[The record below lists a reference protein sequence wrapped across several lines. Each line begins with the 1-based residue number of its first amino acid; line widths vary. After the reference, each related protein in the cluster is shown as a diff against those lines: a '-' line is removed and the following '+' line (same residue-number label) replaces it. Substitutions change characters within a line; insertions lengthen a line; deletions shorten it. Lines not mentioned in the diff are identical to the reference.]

1 MRERVTFS
9 IESSLLKRLDQLVDG
24 IRVRNRS
31 HALEI
36 VLERLL
42 GADVFLFVGDKQ
54 QAKDAEA
61 TISWVKEQGFNVTM
75 VAPLGITKGEFI
87 ADPGQGTAAALLAL
101 QGRVKNT
108 FVIIYS
114 DAPKI
119 EIQDMLRFHHNQGG
133 ISTLA
138 VTSAKEPKRYGVV
151 NLKGVKVKEFV
162 EKPETT
168 KSYLV
173 SAGIFIFEPE
183 VFQYIPQDSKSLERD
198 ALDLLSKNGL
208 LNGYVFEGMEP
219 PKKCPSCQQLREYY
233 EPEAM
238 CFE

>member
-42 GADVFLFVGDKQ
+42 GADVFIFIGDKKQ
-54 QAKDAEA
+54 VPTAEK
-61 TISWVKEQGFNVTM
+61 TVKWIKEQGFSVVVVSPPGT
-75 VAPLGITKGEFI
+75 TKGEFI
-87 ADPGQGTAAALLAL
+87 ADPGQGTAAAMLAL

-108 FVIIYS
+108 FVIAYA
-114 DAPKI
+114 DAPKL

-133 ISTLA
+133 IATLA
-138 VTSAKEPKRYGVV
+138 VTSAKEPKKFGVV
-151 NLKGVKVKEFV
+151 KLKGVKVREFV
-162 EKPETT
+162 EKPETAQ
-168 KSYLV
+168 SYLA

-183 VFQYIPQDSKSLERD
+183 VFQYIPQKSKSLEKD
-198 ALDLLSKNGL
+198 VLDMLSKNGL
-208 LNGYVFEGMEP
+208 LNGYVFEGLMGE
-219 PKKCPSCQQLREYY
+219 
-233 EPEAM
+233 
-238 CFE
+238 